1 MKKETGIILASTVGF
16 LTVMGIIGLK
26 KIIKSKHKKYEEYYS
41 DFHRNLQKR
50 YKADEHHG
58 VEFLSML

>member
-1 MKKETGIILASTVGF
+1 MKKETGIILAGTVGF
-16 LTVMGIIGLK
+16 LTVIGIIGLK
-26 KIIKSKHKKYEEYYS
+26 KIIKSKHKKYEECYS